1 MGTASAAGDDLDHR
15 CPEVDVGRDGG
26 EGEQDSRRR
35 TPDRRRR
42 DAVRRPCTGRPGR
55 RPERRS
61 AGRAASRSFRS
72 TSRGPRHGGR
82 RAFRRCGCRRSSAWR
97 SGANASAL
105 FRMKMPLSLPLS
117 KREKSALTPAVTP
130 SVTLRSIEVSVSRPS
145 TDSFE
150 RRGSSVVRPPGRGP
164 EITCSTTGPCDVNC
178 TVRLYVTPGQSS
190 VEAASAAG
198 GCSPRAARHAA
209 AASRRIVV
217 RRPIGWRG
225 RYPGVRPTRRA
236 LTGSERS
243 LRQASTSRV

>member
-1 MGTASAAGDDLDHR
+1 MTTGKGNRTAAVAPRIAGVAMPYSLVYRAARPATGASFS
-15 CPEVDVGRDGG
+15 G
-26 EGEQDSRRR
+26 ESCLAVVPVHVARTATRR
-35 TPDRRRR
+35 TSSIPS
-42 DAVRRPCTGRPGR
+42 VRMPTL
-55 RPERRS
+55 ERL
-61 AGRAASRSFRS
+61 AL
-72 TSRGPRHGGR
+72 
-82 RAFRRCGCRRSSAWR
+82 
-97 SGANASAL
+97 GANASAL

-190 VEAASAAG
+190 VDAASAAG

-209 AASRRIVV
+209 AASRRIGV

-243 LRQASTSRV
+243 PATASTSRV